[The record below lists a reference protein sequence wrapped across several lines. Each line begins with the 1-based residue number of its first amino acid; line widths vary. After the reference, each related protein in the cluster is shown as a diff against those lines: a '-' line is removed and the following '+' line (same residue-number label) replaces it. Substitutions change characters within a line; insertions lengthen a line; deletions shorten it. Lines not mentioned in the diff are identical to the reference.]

1 MRYARV
7 AHYNYFAQRQWSA
20 SMQIASGANAKEV
33 RTVMGHSD
41 IQRTFNLYGHLF
53 PDDADARGGNARRR
67 NNGATKRG

>member
-1 MRYARV
+1 
-7 AHYNYFAQRQWSA
+7 
-20 SMQIASGANAKEV
+20 MQIASGANAKEV